1 MFFNAVKKTAEV
13 AGFIE
18 TDEPELGSVEVDEVA
33 DETSIAAPVKVSSTS
48 IQQRG
53 KIAPYVVD
61 PTVEYNKM
69 AELFGV
75 FDKGSRQYEMSCP
88 SCGEE
93 QLIDATSV
101 DMQQEC
107 ECPSCG
113 EQDTFDAFYDGLKE
127 EIKSSRTPSDEEIV
141 LVTGKSSHYIDNA
154 SWLGRTRQELLDY
167 YGLLNGVGR
176 LVPTSEH
183 TNLGLVNGRWRYR
196 CPGCS
201 EGCDCSNGKMWMYG
215 VIKSLQEAQ
224 AEQEED

>member
-1 MFFNAVKKTAEV
+1 MFFSAVKKTAEV

-18 TDEPELGSVEVDEVA
+18 ADEPELGLVEVDEVA

-127 EIKSSRTPSDEEIV
+127 EVKSSRTPSDEEIL
-141 LVTGKSSHYIDNA
+141 LVTGKPSRYIDNA
-154 SWLGRTRQELLDY
+154 RWLAKTRQELLEY
-167 YGLLNGVGR
+167 YGLLNGVGS
-176 LVPTSEH
+176 LVPSSDF
-183 TNLGLVNGRWRYR
+183 TNLGLIKGRWRLR
-196 CPGCS
+196 CGGCHDS
-201 EGCDCSNGKMWMYG
+201 CDCSNDKMWMYG